1 MDSAVCSCRGF
12 HGVAALLAVAL
23 LDAPKM
29 RIEAA
34 RTRQQFIMRA
44 RLLFILLFLL
54 LVPTLPILAQ
64 LPTSSAPTT
73 SQPATAP
80 DQGPDQGAPVPAA
93 GAPAAAA
100 APPFIDDGPGPMLI
114 IFLVFMIIVVILY
127 ALRQIYRL
135 MTETLLS
142 TNANLQPSELN
153 QILGMKKPYE
163 QIEQEYQDV
172 SKTCSICLVEF

>member
-1 MDSAVCSCRGF
+1 
-12 HGVAALLAVAL
+12 
-23 LDAPKM
+23 
-29 RIEAA
+29 
-34 RTRQQFIMRA
+34 
-44 RLLFILLFLL
+44 
-54 LVPTLPILAQ
+54 
-64 LPTSSAPTT
+64 
-73 SQPATAP
+73 
-80 DQGPDQGAPVPAA
+80 
-93 GAPAAAA
+93 
-100 APPFIDDGPGPMLI
+100 MLTVNI
-114 IFLVFMIIVVILY
+114 IFLVFMMIVVILY